1 MSYENMVPL
10 TEDLTKSTYLLDI
23 IRGLEGIIPIDKKIA
38 DGVVLAEGDWA
49 VLADDDTLGEPGAAA
64 VANTYPIWAGNADER
79 SDVHATGK
87 ATMLQGGRFI
97 YRTTMFGASLSSAS
111 VGSPITVK
119 GGKLPV
125 LGVEGT
131 DVILARVFK
140 MAANGIME
148 IEVL

>member
-10 TEDLTKSTYLLDI
+10 TRDLTEESYKLDI
-23 IRGLEGIIPIDKKIA
+23 IRGLEGVIRIDKTIGA
-38 DGVVLAEGDWA
+38 DLIFAEGEWA
-49 VLADDDTLGEPGAAA
+49 VLQDDDTLGEPGPAA

>member
-1 MSYENMVPL
+1 MAYENMVPL
-10 TEDLTKSTYLLDI
+10 TQDLTEESHKLDI
-23 IRGLEGIIPIDKKIA
+23 IRGLEGVIRIDKEIA
-38 DGVVLAEGDWA
+38 SGVILAEGQWA
-49 VLADDDTLGEPGAAA
+49 VLGDDDTLSMPAAVP

>member
-64 VANTYPIWAGNADER
+64 VANTYPIWAGNAEGR

-97 YRTTMFGASLSSAS
+97 YRTTKFGTGVDAAP
-111 VGSPITVK
+111 VGTPLTIK

-125 LGVEGT
+125 VGVEGT
-131 DVILARVFK
+131 DVILARIFK
-140 MAANGIME
+140 SLAGGVVE